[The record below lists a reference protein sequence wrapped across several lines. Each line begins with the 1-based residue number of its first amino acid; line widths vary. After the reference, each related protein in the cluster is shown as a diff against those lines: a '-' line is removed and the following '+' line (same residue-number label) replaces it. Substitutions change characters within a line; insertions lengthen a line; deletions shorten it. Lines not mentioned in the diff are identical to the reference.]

1 MDRGLK
7 NYIEAIQSDVAAL
20 VYSDGEGA
28 SFEDKFTEHCI
39 EILDN
44 IGKSEGARVLSY
56 INPDSQ
62 GRIDW
67 KINGYCLKD
76 EFKDD
81 EKKKVYFETLDVFIT
96 NFNHSTYDYNITK
109 PDFERG
115 LSQIKRFINS
125 ALKGSIE
132 DIDPS
137 KTELN
142 QLLNIIKRQRN
153 DFERINIFFLIN
165 GNSKYGVEKLK
176 INGFDDLDVFIHVW
190 DIPRFY
196 KLSESSSNREP
207 IEIDFKELINNNQY
221 GIQCLKMPN
230 INEFYECY
238 LAILPGE
245 VLSKLYNEYSNELLE
260 SNVRAFLGQ
269 TGKFNKGIRDT
280 IREKPQMFLPY
291 NNGVTATAENVET
304 LVIDNQLYLTKLL
317 DFQIVNGGQTT
328 ASLFHTQKKFKD
340 VDLSSVFVQM
350 KLTVIKDVEQ
360 KNIEVPNIA
369 RYANSQNKVSE
380 LDLSSNNPYFVQIE
394 SISRKKYVVNPYNRN
409 QSTLWYFER
418 VNGQYKESLNKL
430 KSDTQEKK
438 FKEQNPTHQKFI
450 KSDIAKFINIW
461 ELEPYIVS
469 QGAQKNFIHYTKK
482 INELVKKNK
491 FPGENFYKK
500 LIANA
505 ILYNNVNKL
514 FGRKN
519 VDAIGDTNLKSFTI
533 AYSLSFFFFKIENRL
548 DLWKIYDEQ
557 KIPEEIT
564 ISLKEIL
571 ILVYNFLI
579 SSSSNSL
586 ISEYCKRESTWKK
599 LLEQNN
605 FNIDLKKIEPFLISS
620 SEKEIR
626 DNEIIIKDNYNIDD
640 DLILKD
646 KVMSY
651 GISFWD
657 GLKLFSRD
665 NILFEDIDIDIWDL
679 SNKITKFKNLNNK
692 DLITAKK
699 VMKIISDN
707 NIDINKIQILSNLEN
722 NEMESLKIIYDRI
735 DLLSKTDWERFIA
748 LAEQTKSADY
758 LEISNLKHINNLFRK
773 KDKNIGEI
781 NIRKAHE
788 LLIKL
793 SSKFKIKY

>member
-1 MDRGLK
+1 
-7 NYIEAIQSDVAAL
+7 

-62 GRIDW
+62 GRVDW

-81 EKKKVYFETLDVFIT
+81 SNKVYFETLDLFIT
-96 NFNHSTYDYNITK
+96 YFNKTSYDYNITK
-109 PDFERG
+109 DDFNK
-115 LSQIKRFINS
+115 SINQIKKFLNA
-125 ALKGSIE
+125 ALKGHI
-132 DIDPS
+132 DYIDPAQ
-137 KTELN
+137 TELN
-142 QLLNIIKRQRN
+142 QLLKIILKQKSN
-153 DFERINIFFLIN
+153 FDRINIYFLIN
-165 GNSKYGVEKLK
+165 GNSNHDLEKITIK
-176 INGFDDLDVFIHVW
+176 GFDDLDIFVHVW

-207 IEIDFKELINNNQY
+207 IEIDFKELISNNQH

-230 INEFYECY
+230 INELYECY

-245 VLSKLYNEYSNELLE
+245 VLSKLYKEYSNELLE

-291 NNGVTATAENVET
+291 NNGITATAENVET
-304 LVIDNQLYLTKLL
+304 MLNDNQLYLTKLL

-340 VDLSSVFVQM
+340 ADLSNVFVQM

-394 SISRKKYVVNPYNRN
+394 SLSRKKYVIDPDNRN
-409 QSTLWYFER
+409 MSTLWYFER

-430 KSDTQEKK
+430 TTPAQQRK
-438 FKEQNPTHQKFI
+438 FKEQNPTNQKFV
-450 KSDIAKFINIW
+450 KSDVAKYINIW
-461 ELEPYIVS
+461 ELEPHYVS

-505 ILYNNVNKL
+505 ILFKVVDKL

-519 VDAIGDTNLKSFTI
+519 IDAIGDTNLKSFTV
-533 AYSLSFFFFKIENRL
+533 AYTLSYFYYLTDNRI
-548 DLWKIYDEQ
+548 DLWKIYEEQ
-557 KIPEEIT
+557 RVDARIVNELQK
-564 ISLKEIL
+564 L
-571 ILVYNFLI
+571 IVFVYHQLVK
-579 SSSSNSL
+579 SSNNSL
-586 ISEYCKRESTWKK
+586 ISEYAKRESSWK
-599 LLEQNN
+599 LLKDENYKFNFEQYSDCFITKEQVLSREIETEEIDNKSENN
-605 FNIDLKKIEPFLISS
+605 LMSINKILGFGN
-620 SEKEIR
+620 K
-626 DNEIIIKDNYNIDD
+626 
-640 DLILKD
+640 
-646 KVMSY
+646 
-651 GISFWD
+651 FWD
-657 GLKLFSRD
+657 GVSKWSM
-665 NILFEDIDIDIWDL
+665 NIEEFKESSTDIWEIA
-679 SNKITKFKNLNNK
+679 SKIKRAKNLNSRDIAVGNK
-692 DLITAKK
+692 LLSYIEE
-699 VMKIISDN
+699 N
-707 NIDINKIQILSNLEN
+707 NINIDTIKSLSNEV
-722 NEMESLKIIYDRI
+722 EVEVIDIKAIYERLKLISKNDWSKIF
-735 DLLSKTDWERFIA
+735 DLG
-748 LAEQTKSADY
+748 EQTKIFDN
-758 LEISNLKHINNLFRK
+758 LELANIKSVQKSISKSETVKEVNIVNALKSIK
-773 KDKNIGEI
+773 
-781 NIRKAHE
+781 
-788 LLIKL
+788 KL
-793 SSKFKIKY
+793 SKFGIKH

>member
-1 MDRGLK
+1 MERGLK
-7 NYIEAIQSDVAAL
+7 NYIEAIQSDVSAL

-62 GRIDW
+62 GRVDW

-81 EKKKVYFETLDVFIT
+81 ANKVYFETLDLFIT
-96 NFNHSTYDYNITK
+96 YFNKTSYDYNISK
-109 PDFERG
+109 DDFNK
-115 LSQIKRFINS
+115 SINQIKKFLNA
-125 ALKGSIE
+125 ALKGHI
-132 DIDPS
+132 DYIDPAQ
-137 KTELN
+137 TELN
-142 QLLNIIKRQRN
+142 QLLKIILKQKAN
-153 DFERINIFFLIN
+153 FDRINIYFLIN
-165 GNSKYGVEKLK
+165 GNSNHDLEKITIK
-176 INGFDDLDVFIHVW
+176 GFDDLDIFVHVW

-207 IEIDFKELINNNQY
+207 IEIDFKELISNNQH

-230 INEFYECY
+230 INELYECY

-245 VLSKLYNEYSNELLE
+245 VLSKLYKEYSNELLE

-291 NNGVTATAENVET
+291 NNGITATAENVET
-304 LVIDNQLYLTKLL
+304 MLNDNQLYLTKLL

-340 VDLSSVFVQM
+340 ADLSNVFVQM

-394 SISRKKYVVNPYNRN
+394 SLSRKKYVIDPVNRN
-409 QSTLWYFER
+409 MSTLWYFER

-430 KSDTQEKK
+430 TTPAQQRK
-438 FKEQNPTHQKFI
+438 FKEQNPTNQKFV
-450 KSDIAKFINIW
+450 KSDVAKYINIW
-461 ELEPYIVS
+461 ELEPHYVS

-505 ILYNNVNKL
+505 ILFKVVDKL

-519 VDAIGDTNLKSFTI
+519 IDAIGDTNLKSFTV
-533 AYSLSFFFFKIENRL
+533 AYTLSYFYYLTDNRV
-548 DLWKIYDEQ
+548 DLWKIYEAQRVDARIINELQ
-557 KIPEEIT
+557 K
-564 ISLKEIL
+564 L
-571 ILVYNFLI
+571 IVFVYHQLVK
-579 SSSSNSL
+579 SSNNSL
-586 ISEYCKRESTWKK
+586 ISEYAKRESSWK
-599 LLEQNN
+599 LLKDENYKFNFEQYSDYFITKEQVLAREIETEEIDNKSENN
-605 FNIDLKKIEPFLISS
+605 LMSINKILGFGN
-620 SEKEIR
+620 K
-626 DNEIIIKDNYNIDD
+626 
-640 DLILKD
+640 
-646 KVMSY
+646 
-651 GISFWD
+651 FWD
-657 GLKLFSRD
+657 GVSKWSMTIEELKEYSTD
-665 NILFEDIDIDIWDL
+665 VWEIA
-679 SNKITKFKNLNNK
+679 SKIKRAKNLNSRDIAVGNK
-692 DLITAKK
+692 LLSYIEESN
-699 VMKIISDN
+699 I
-707 NIDINKIQILSNLEN
+707 NIDTIKSLSNEV
-722 NEMESLKIIYDRI
+722 EVEVIDIKAIYDRLKLI
-735 DLLSKTDWERFIA
+735 SKNDWSKIFDLG
-748 LAEQTKSADY
+748 EQTKIFDN
-758 LEISNLKHINNLFRK
+758 LELANLKSVQKSISKSETVKEVNIVNALKSIK
-773 KDKNIGEI
+773 KLN
-781 NIRKAHE
+781 
-788 LLIKL
+788 
-793 SSKFKIKY
+793 KFGLKF

>member
-1 MDRGLK
+1 MERGLK
-7 NYIEAIQSDVAAL
+7 NYIEATLSDVSAL

-56 INPDSQ
+56 INPDSL

-81 EKKKVYFETLDVFIT
+81 SNKVYFETLDLFIT
-96 NFNHSTYDYNITK
+96 YFNKTSYDYNITK
-109 PDFERG
+109 DDFNK
-115 LSQIKRFINS
+115 SINQIKKFLNA
-125 ALKGSIE
+125 ALKGHI
-132 DIDPS
+132 DYIDPAQS
-137 KTELN
+137 ELN
-142 QLLNIIKRQRN
+142 QLLKIILKQKAN
-153 DFERINIFFLIN
+153 FDRINIYFLIN
-165 GNSKYGVEKLK
+165 GNSNHDLEKITIK
-176 INGFDDLDVFIHVW
+176 GFDDLDIFVHVW

-207 IEIDFKELINNNQY
+207 IEIDFKELISNNQY

-230 INEFYECY
+230 INELYECY

-245 VLSKLYNEYSNELLE
+245 VLSKLYKEYSNELLE

-291 NNGVTATAENVET
+291 NNGITATAENVET
-304 LVIDNQLYLTKLL
+304 IINDNQLYLTKLL

-340 VDLSSVFVQM
+340 ADLSNVFVQM

-394 SISRKKYVVNPYNRN
+394 SLSRKKYIFDPDNRN
-409 QSTLWYFER
+409 KSTIWYFER

-430 KSDTQEKK
+430 TTPAHQRK
-438 FKEQNPTHQKFI
+438 FKEQNPTNQKFV
-450 KSDIAKFINIW
+450 KSDVAKYINIW
-461 ELEPYIVS
+461 ELEPHYVS
-469 QGAQKNFIHYTKK
+469 QGAQKNFIHFTKK

-505 ILYNNVNKL
+505 ILFKTVDTL

-519 VDAIGDTNLKSFTI
+519 IDAIGDTNLKSFTV
-533 AYSLSFFFFKIENRL
+533 AYTLSYFYYLTDNRV
-548 DLWKIYDEQ
+548 DLWKIYAEQRVDSRIKDELQ
-557 KIPEEIT
+557 K
-564 ISLKEIL
+564 L
-571 ILVYNFLI
+571 IVFVYHQLVK
-579 SSSSNSL
+579 SSNNSL
-586 ISEYCKRESTWKK
+586 ISEYAKKESSWK
-599 LLEQNN
+599 LLKEGNYKFNIEQYSDCLITKEQVLEREIETEEIDNKSENNMMSINKILGFGNKFWDGVSKWSIDIEELKEFSTDIWDIASKIKRAKNLNSRDISSGNKLLYYIEQNN
-605 FNIDLKKIEPFLISS
+605 VNIDF
-620 SEKEIR
+620 
-626 DNEIIIKDNYNIDD
+626 IK
-640 DLILKD
+640 
-646 KVMSY
+646 S
-651 GISFWD
+651 
-657 GLKLFSRD
+657 
-665 NILFEDIDIDIWDL
+665 L
-679 SNKITKFKNLNNK
+679 SNEVEIEVV
-692 DLITAKK
+692 DLKA
-699 VMKIISDN
+699 
-707 NIDINKIQILSNLEN
+707 
-722 NEMESLKIIYDRI
+722 IYDRLKLISKNDWSRII
-735 DLLSKTDWERFIA
+735 DLG
-748 LAEQTKSADY
+748 EQTKIFDN
-758 LEISNLKHINNLFRK
+758 LELLNVKSVQKSIF
-773 KDKNIGEI
+773 KNEKTKEI
-781 NIRKAHE
+781 N
-788 LLIKL
+788 LIKAYESL
-793 SSKFKIKY
+793 NKLNKYGIVI